1 MHINYLGRS
10 IVQVR
15 PNRYL
20 YIPDKFLI
28 EFKSI
33 DIDYAAIESECV
45 RAGCSTEDQSSLRSV
60 CKVFAAYRNSC
71 QRNLIRNM
79 DHIIIIILAIEPRI
93 FSIEIF

>member
-1 MHINYLGRS
+1 MLDN
-10 IVQVR
+10 
-15 PNRYL
+15 
-20 YIPDKFLI
+20 FFI

-45 RAGCSTEDQSSLRSV
+45 RAGCSREDQSSLRSV

-79 DHIIIIILAIEPRI
+79 DHIIIIISAIEPRI